1 MLSAGKG
8 IAGKSHGKSAP
19 YRLRPGNG
27 RPARGHTGVTDAVC
41 REGPRHPPSGTC
53 SQTVPPFADALNH
66 LRMKGYDL
74 IKDYGVGGGASGVAC
89 SPRHAAF
96 EHPEICCEK
105 KSLMLTLYCL

>member
-74 IKDYGVGGGASGVAC
+74 RTTGWAAGRVGWRAHHGTLHLNTLKFAV
-89 SPRHAAF
+89 R
-96 EHPEICCEK
+96 K
-105 KSLMLTLYCL
+105 KV